1 MLRIVLVALLV
12 SLAGVARAARVHLK
26 SGAVIEGKSTRASG
40 QEMVEDESGQI
51 GLSVDEVDRIVR
63 GASPVQEFE
72 AKREALGPRDIAGR
86 VALANYCRDRGMRGR
101 EEQLLREV
109 IELDPDHAEARE
121 RLGFVGRE
129 GRWVERE
136 QSLRDQG
143 LVPFEGRWLTREQV
157 VEIERLRAQAAI
169 AARQRERAEVELAAA
184 KADLESRKREA
195 DAAKRAEEER
205 VTVQPPVAYATP
217 VYPWYWGGHDV
228 SRRHR
233 DRDRDHCPGPRCA
246 RKPTTRRT
254 DGRPDWPIA
263 GTKDPFDYLRDS
275 R

>member
-12 SLAGVARAARVHLK
+12 SLAGVARADRVHLK
-26 SGAVIEGKSTRASG
+26 SGAVIEGKATRAAG
-40 QEMVEDESGQI
+40 QVLVEVESGQI
-51 GLSVDEVDRIVR
+51 GLSVDEVDRIER

-101 EEQLLREV
+101 DEQLLREV

-121 RLGFVGRE
+121 RLGFVGR
-129 GRWVERE
+129 
-136 QSLRDQG
+136 
-143 LVPFEGRWLTREQV
+143 EGRWLTREQV

>member
-12 SLAGVARAARVHLK
+12 SLAGVARADRVHLK
-26 SGAVIEGKSTRASG
+26 SGAVIEGKATRAAG
-40 QEMVEDESGQI
+40 QVLVEVESGQI
-51 GLSVDEVDRIVR
+51 GLSVDEVDRIER

-72 AKREALGPRDIAGR
+72 AKREA
-86 VALANYCRDRGMRGR
+86 
-101 EEQLLREV
+101 E
-109 IELDPDHAEARE
+109 
-121 RLGFVGRE
+121 
-129 GRWVERE
+129 
-136 QSLRDQG
+136 
-143 LVPFEGRWLTREQV
+143 
-157 VEIERLRAQAAI
+157 
-169 AARQRERAEVELAAA
+169 
-184 KADLESRKREA
+184 
-195 DAAKRAEEER
+195 AAKRAEEVR